1 MANMNLDKVNARI
14 FVNGY
19 LIEDD
24 TIDLYTINMSTGC
37 ISDNFIGYGATY
49 SPSCEITMS
58 ETDMFNIGDWVTV
71 QYYLDGEWVEFGTY
85 VLVDEP
91 VTEEGTTTIRLEG
104 HLSTTFESEM
114 VSFVGAPLVDGITIS
129 EALTSISIQ
138 TGVDVK
144 LYGYNEIYPNIGD
157 TVIHIPSYDVSEN
170 EIKVI
175 RMSCREFVAGLSL
188 LLGGNAIERNGQ
200 VYITLLNS
208 LSDLTTIFTE
218 DNYSTMKRN
227 KKCYTPDSVILSY
240 QPYVGRTLDGA
251 IVYTAGDKLKKEMV
265 RNHASNKIPYTI
277 NVECDWIGINAQNG
291 FLSQISFG
299 YNPAEVEFS
308 GYHQSLHAGNIIR
321 VSEGDNE
328 YQVMCGIVEYE
339 WDGGLTTKVSSVFS
353 ADNNQA
359 NTSIS
364 TSSNVATYSQ
374 IIAQLND
381 VMTFKGIYTD
391 FVNAKA
397 ITTDNLS
404 AKVAEIDSLKADSA
418 IIKNIF
424 SESIISDKAI
434 LDVLQA
440 NVVNADVVKA
450 AVADVGYLT
459 ADEAN
464 LVYATINSLEAEKAR
479 ISVLEAD
486 NATINGKLSAIE
498 VEVSGKLNANELS
511 AEVAKLGY
519 ATIENLNA
527 TNAKI
532 EDLDVNKL
540 SVADAKVQ
548 YAEIDLSNVG
558 TQVVST
564 SMIKNGAV
572 TNEKVGNLSANKITS
587 GTIDAS
593 KITVT
598 NLNADNL
605 TVGTI
610 NGQRIGKGSLSLD
623 KLSEEVATKEYLD
636 NVQKELQGQIDG
648 AIETFTKSEIP
659 TLNNEPASLWTDNET
674 RKKHIGDVCYV
685 LNPTSSA
692 DGYCYRFANTGTEAS
707 PQYEWVLIKDS
718 DVTKALQDIIDINGE
733 ITGIKQFD
741 TEISSWKTDT
751 DAELS
756 SIKSRTTMLE
766 TDMGSKV
773 ESSVFNELKQ
783 TVDENSSSIKSLSTT
798 VGKKADSSTV
808 ETLTN
813 TVNSVKQTADTNTS
827 SISSMRTEIG
837 KKADGSTVTE
847 LSTRTSN
854 LEQNLDGFKTEVSK
868 TYTTKTEFDDL
879 SVGGRNLARH
889 TNEGTTGWSWSMHVG
904 DYTASEVVENEIKT
918 CKLTRG
924 TTAVSG
930 WSVINNL
937 YIGRSNWEP
946 NTVYTVSLDVK
957 ASVSTSFT
965 VKFREPNGANSIIKS
980 NATANVPTPNT
991 WTKLIWT
998 VTSVDTLPS
1007 STDQSIYLTDMN
1019 SETGVWYQFK
1029 NLKIEKGNKATDW
1042 TPAPEDTE
1050 ASITEVKTIAEQ
1062 TADKFSWLVK
1072 SGTSAT
1078 NFELTD
1084 RTATLV
1090 ANQINLNGLVTFSGL
1105 NSDAQNKI
1113 NNAENAVNNLEIGGR
1128 NLLIGSEIGII
1139 SNPLLDGSNA
1149 SKYNNETLND
1159 NPLYYMS
1166 GSRYIKINF
1175 PALKAGEQYTF
1186 SCDVARQLNGSPQDV
1201 FISIGESTSKVGIA
1215 SGGIWTNFNVTFTA
1229 SDTSTYALVRVNNA
1243 SSSGRNDYTG
1253 HTRHFKLEKGN
1264 KATDWTPAPEDIDA
1278 AIDTAQAAADGAN
1291 NTIANWCYNNDKTYI
1306 NGGKIY
1312 TGSITASQIA
1322 ANAIT
1327 ADKLNVDEIF
1337 SKSAVLEK
1345 IFAQSITATGT
1356 ITGGSFVGS
1365 SFEGATGSFAGEIT
1379 ASSGKIGFLN
1389 IGSTYLRSGNS
1400 EADSEFY
1407 MTSSYLGIAKYID
1420 GMRDEYTLIEPTGIY
1435 TTGDVRG
1442 GGTSLSYEYKNSV
1455 RSTILNIGDIT
1466 INSNSPFGV
1475 SIANQVDDGK
1485 TILGVCLINCWP
1497 HSTWAFACTPILN
1510 GTNLYISTTTTQVY
1524 TVSVLIFYKDT

>member
-227 KKCYTPDSVILSY
+227 KKCYTPDSIILSY

-291 FLSQISFG
+291 FLSQISFA

-308 GYHQSLHAGNIIR
+308 GYHPSLHAGNIIR

-353 ADNNQA
+353 VDNNQA

-519 ATIENLNA
+519 A
-527 TNAKI
+527 
-532 EDLDVNKL
+532 
-540 SVADAKVQ
+540 KV
-548 YAEIDLSNVG
+548 DFSNVG

-564 SMIKNGAV
+564 SMIKDGAV

-610 NGQRIGKGSLSLD
+610 NGKLIGTGSVDLD
-623 KLSEEVATKEYLD
+623 KLSKEVPTKEYLD

-659 TLNNEPASLWTDNET
+659 TLNNEPANTWTDNET

-685 LNPTSSA
+685 LNPASSA
-692 DGYCYRFANTGTEAS
+692 DGYCYRFANTGTESS
-707 PQYEWVLIKDS
+707 PSYEWVLIKDS
-718 DVTKALQDIIDINGE
+718 DVTKALQDIIDINKE
-733 ITGIKQFD
+733 ITGIKKFD

-783 TVDENSSSIKSLSTT
+783 TVDENSSSITSLSTT

-813 TVNSVKQTADTNTS
+813 TVNSVKQTADANTS
-827 SISSMRTEIG
+827 SISSMQTEIG

-847 LSTRTSN
+847 LSTKTSK

-868 TYTTKTEFDDL
+868 TYTTKTEFDNL
-879 SVGGRNLARH
+879 EIGGRNLYLRTKDFSGDVWFRY
-889 TNEGTTGWSWSMHVG
+889 TNDGSTIPSHYLIDNGYNDFTVFACNFTWAGYGQKIPATVVGETYTFSAWIKRASGYTGTILL
-904 DYTASEVVENEIKT
+904 Y
-918 CKLTRG
+918 
-924 TTAVSG
+924 TTANTGYSEG
-930 WSVINNL
+930 SINGYNFAECVE
-937 YIGRSNWEP
+937 GEWVR
-946 NTVYTVSLDVK
+946 VK
-957 ASVSTSFT
+957 KTFT
-965 VKFREPNGANSIIKS
+965 VISVPEDTNKQYLNARIEADGYSGLSSSSDIRFYICGIK
-980 NATANVPTPNT
+980 
-991 WTKLIWT
+991 L
-998 VTSVDTLPS
+998 
-1007 STDQSIYLTDMN
+1007 
-1019 SETGVWYQFK
+1019 
-1029 NLKIEKGNKATDW
+1029 EKGNKATDW

-1050 ASITEVKTIAEQ
+1050 EKITELNTKYTEVKQ
-1062 TADKFSWLVK
+1062 TADGLSTTVASHTTQLQSVENQVTTNILKPTLETTTQNGVTCTNNGDGTYTLNGTASANTLFYFISKKNALGLSNFVGKKLKLLGNPVIGDTNCRLLAVNSSWGADANDVGNGSVFTLAENTKLLYIEIKSGFTCNNLVFKPMITTNLNATYDDFVPYTGSSGSLNGDLANNSKMTEYAETVATQTAEKFNWLVK

-1078 NFELTD
+1078 NFTLTD
-1084 RTATLV
+1084 RV
-1090 ANQINLNGLVTFSGL
+1090 ASLLSEEFNIDALTTFK
-1105 NSDAQNKI
+1105 NS
-1113 NNAENAVNNLEIGGR
+1113 AENG
-1128 NLLIGSEIGII
+1128 
-1139 SNPLLDGSNA
+1139 
-1149 SKYNNETLND
+1149 
-1159 NPLYYMS
+1159 
-1166 GSRYIKINF
+1166 
-1175 PALKAGEQYTF
+1175 
-1186 SCDVARQLNGSPQDV
+1186 
-1201 FISIGESTSKVGIA
+1201 
-1215 SGGIWTNFNVTFTA
+1215 
-1229 SDTSTYALVRVNNA
+1229 TSTV
-1243 SSSGRNDYTG
+1243 
-1253 HTRHFKLEKGN
+1253 
-1264 KATDWTPAPEDIDA
+1264 
-1278 AIDTAQAAADGAN
+1278 
-1291 NTIANWCYNNDKTYI
+1291 I
-1306 NGGKIY
+1306 NGGAIKAKTIKAE
-1312 TGSITASQIA
+1312 SIDIES
-1322 ANAIT
+1322 
-1327 ADKLNVDEIF
+1327 
-1337 SKSAVLEK
+1337 
-1345 IFAQSITATGT
+1345 IFAQNISATGT

-1389 IGSTYLRSGNS
+1389 IGSTYMRSGNS

-1435 TTGDVRG
+1435 TTGDVQG
-1442 GGTSLSYEYKNSV
+1442 SGTSLSYEHENSV

-1524 TVSVLIFYKDT
+1524 TVSVVIFYKD

>member
-464 LVYATINSLEAEKAR
+464 LVYATI
-479 ISVLEAD
+479 
-486 NATINGKLSAIE
+486 
-498 VEVSGKLNANELS
+498 
-511 AEVAKLGY
+511 
-519 ATIENLNA
+519 ENLNTQTA
-527 TNAKI
+527 RIDELKASALTANSAVITELKSGVADINTLIFGSAAGGTIQTEFANAVIAQLGQAQIKSAMIESVSAGKI
-532 EDLDVNKL
+532 TAGTIYTDDVTIKSKSGNMILSDNTIQISDGTRARVQIGKDASNDYSINIWDESGNLMFSKGGITDSAIKSAIIRNDMVSESANISASKLNIDSLFSVINNDGSHTLKSTKIYLDDKSQTLDVSFKEMSTYVDNL
-540 SVADAKVQ
+540 QTIQSTQ
-548 YAEIDLSNVG
+548 G
-558 TQVVST
+558 TQIST
-564 SMIKNGAV
+564 I
-572 TNEKVGNLSANKITS
+572 
-587 GTIDAS
+587 
-593 KITVT
+593 
-598 NLNADNL
+598 
-605 TVGTI
+605 
-610 NGQRIGKGSLSLD
+610 
-623 KLSEEVATKEYLD
+623 
-636 NVQKELQGQIDG
+636 QGQINS
-648 AIETFTKSEIP
+648 KV
-659 TLNNEPASLWTDNET
+659 W
-674 RKKHIGDVCYV
+674 
-685 LNPTSSA
+685 
-692 DGYCYRFANTGTEAS
+692 
-707 PQYEWVLIKDS
+707 Q
-718 DVTKALQDIIDINGE
+718 QDITTAVSPIQEN
-733 ITGIKQFD
+733 
-741 TEISSWKTDT
+741 ISALNTKY
-751 DAELS
+751 AE
-756 SIKSRTTMLE
+756 
-766 TDMGSKV
+766 
-773 ESSVFNELKQ
+773 
-783 TVDENSSSIKSLSTT
+783 
-798 VGKKADSSTV
+798 
-808 ETLTN
+808 
-813 TVNSVKQTADTNTS
+813 VKQTADGLSTTVASHTTQLQSVENQVTTNILKPTLATTTQNGVTCTNNGDGTYTLNGTAS
-827 SISSMRTEIG
+827 ANTPFYFISNKNALGLSNFVG
-837 KKADGSTVTE
+837 KKLKLLGNPVIGDKNCRLVAVNSSWGADATDVGNGSVFTLAENTKFLYIDIKSGFTCDNLVFKPMITTNLNATYDDFVQYTGSTGSLNVDLANNSKMTE
-847 LSTRTSN
+847 YA
-854 LEQNLDGFKTEVSK
+854 E
-868 TYTTKTEFDDL
+868 
-879 SVGGRNLARH
+879 
-889 TNEGTTGWSWSMHVG
+889 
-904 DYTASEVVENEIKT
+904 
-918 CKLTRG
+918 
-924 TTAVSG
+924 
-930 WSVINNL
+930 
-937 YIGRSNWEP
+937 
-946 NTVYTVSLDVK
+946 TV
-957 ASVSTSFT
+957 
-965 VKFREPNGANSIIKS
+965 
-980 NATANVPTPNT
+980 AT
-991 WTKLIWT
+991 
-998 VTSVDTLPS
+998 
-1007 STDQSIYLTDMN
+1007 
-1019 SETGVWYQFK
+1019 
-1029 NLKIEKGNKATDW
+1029 
-1042 TPAPEDTE
+1042 
-1050 ASITEVKTIAEQ
+1050 Q
-1062 TADKFSWLVK
+1062 TAEKFSWLVK
-1072 SGTSAT
+1072 SGTSST
-1078 NFELTD
+1078 DFTLTD
-1084 RTATLV
+1084 RV
-1090 ANQINLNGLVTFSGL
+1090 ASLLSEEFNIDALTTFK
-1105 NSDAQNKI
+1105 NS
-1113 NNAENAVNNLEIGGR
+1113 AENG
-1128 NLLIGSEIGII
+1128 
-1139 SNPLLDGSNA
+1139 
-1149 SKYNNETLND
+1149 
-1159 NPLYYMS
+1159 
-1166 GSRYIKINF
+1166 
-1175 PALKAGEQYTF
+1175 
-1186 SCDVARQLNGSPQDV
+1186 
-1201 FISIGESTSKVGIA
+1201 
-1215 SGGIWTNFNVTFTA
+1215 
-1229 SDTSTYALVRVNNA
+1229 TSTV
-1243 SSSGRNDYTG
+1243 
-1253 HTRHFKLEKGN
+1253 
-1264 KATDWTPAPEDIDA
+1264 
-1278 AIDTAQAAADGAN
+1278 
-1291 NTIANWCYNNDKTYI
+1291 I
-1306 NGGKIY
+1306 NGGAIKAKTIKAE
-1312 TGSITASQIA
+1312 SIDIES
-1322 ANAIT
+1322 
-1327 ADKLNVDEIF
+1327 
-1337 SKSAVLEK
+1337 
-1345 IFAQSITATGT
+1345 IFAQNISATGT

-1379 ASSGKIGFLN
+1379 SSSGKIGFLN
-1389 IGSTYLRSGNS
+1389 IGSTYLRSGTSESNS
-1400 EADSEFY
+1400 SFLMKNGYIAVQSF
-1407 MTSSYLGIAKYID
+1407 SSD
-1420 GMRDEYTLIEPTGIY
+1420 GYRDQYTEIKPDGIY
-1435 TTGDVRG
+1435 TSGDVVG
-1442 GGTSLSYEYKNSV
+1442 GGMTLSYEYESSV

-1466 INSNSPFGV
+1466 INSNSPF
-1475 SIANQVDDGK
+1475 SMNIANQVDDYQ

-1524 TVSVLIFYKDT
+1524 TVSVVIFYKDLITQ